1 MATTDTRLRAV
12 HEAIDEFEE
21 AVKRHEHKRLLESE
35 VVLRQEVDKARQ
47 QLVDTV
53 SRLVGEM

>member
-1 MATTDTRLRAV
+1 MVTTDTRLRAV

-35 VVLRQEVDKARQ
+35 VVLRQEVDKTRQ
-47 QLVDTV
+47 HLVDVV
-53 SRLVGEM
+53 SEIVGES

>member
-12 HEAIDEFEE
+12 HEAIEEFEA

-35 VVLRQEVDKARQ
+35 VVLRQEVDKTRQ
-47 QLVDTV
+47 HLVDVV
-53 SRLVGEM
+53 SELIGET

>member
-1 MATTDTRLRAV
+1 MATTDTGLRAV

-21 AVKRHEHKRLLESE
+21 AVKRHEHKKLLESE

-47 QLVDTV
+47 HLVDTV